1 MRLPFPFPFPLPS
14 PTLPAAL
21 SLAPFLLALG
31 AGCASPPP
39 PAEPEKPPWQWTEA
53 EWRAPVEAV
62 RAGRRLAPS
71 SWPGGARVAVT
82 LSFDFDNETVSL
94 RDNNTT
100 ASNLSRGQYGSRAGL
115 PRVLDLLER
124 RGIRASFFIPAV
136 SALLY
141 PEDVARIV
149 DGGHE
154 IGVHGWIHER
164 NSLLPREE
172 ERRLIE
178 QAVETLTDLT
188 GRRPVGLRTPSWD
201 YSPNTLDI
209 IRELGFLYDSS
220 LMADDWPYEVV
231 ANGEPTGVVELPVEW
246 ILDDAPYF
254 GFSRYSALRPHSTPD
269 DVLSIWKAEFEVAHA
284 EGGMFL
290 LTMHPHVIGHRSR
303 MVMLERLIEHMES
316 VGQVWFA
323 THEEVARYALR
334 NADSGSE

>member
-1 MRLPFPFPFPLPS
+1 MRPTPRLPVL
-14 PTLPAAL
+14 
-21 SLAPFLLALG
+21 FLLAL
-31 AGCASPPP
+31 ATACFPPEDP
-39 PAEPEKPPWQWTEA
+39 PEEEKPPWQWTEE
-53 EWRAPVEAV
+53 EWRAPIEAV

-136 SALLY
+136 SALIY
-141 PEDVARIV
+141 REDVGRIV
-149 DGGHE
+149 DAGHE
-154 IGVHGWIHER
+154 VGVHGWIHER
-164 NSLLPREE
+164 NSLLPADE

-178 QAVETLTDLT
+178 QAVDTLTDLT

-209 IRELGFLYDSS
+209 IRDMGFLYDSS

-254 GFSRYSALRPHSTPD
+254 GFSRYSAIRPHSTPD
-269 DVLSIWKAEFEVAHA
+269 DVLSIWKAEFDMAHA

-303 MVMLERLIEHMES
+303 IAMLERLIDHMEAA
-316 VGQVWFA
+316 GAVWFA

-334 NADSGSE
+334 NGG

>member
-1 MRLPFPFPFPLPS
+1 MRLPLPFL
-14 PTLPAAL
+14 AL
-21 SLAPFLLALG
+21 SLLPLA
-31 AGCASPPP
+31 AGCASEPP
-39 PAEPEKPPWQWTEA
+39 EETEKPPWQWTEA
-53 EWRAPVEAV
+53 EWRAPIDAV

-141 PEDVARIV
+141 RDDVDRIV
-149 DGGHE
+149 EAGHE
-154 IGVHGWIHER
+154 VGVHGWIHER
-164 NSLLPREE
+164 NSQLPGDE

-178 QAVETLTDLT
+178 QAVETLTELT

-201 YSPNTLDI
+201 YSPNTLQIVRD
-209 IRELGFLYDSS
+209 LGFLYDSS

-254 GFSRYSALRPHSTPD
+254 GFSRYSAIRPHSTPD
-269 DVLSIWKAEFEVAHA
+269 DVLSIWKAEFDVAHA

-303 MVMLERLIEHMES
+303 MVMLERLIEHMEE
-316 VGQVWFA
+316 VGGVWFA

-334 NADSGSE
+334 NAADGSGEAGGSE

>member
-1 MRLPFPFPFPLPS
+1 MRPTSRLPIL
-14 PTLPAAL
+14 LL
-21 SLAPFLLALG
+21 LAPLLAF
-31 AGCASPPP
+31 AAACFPPDDPPP
-39 PAEPEKPPWQWTEA
+39 EEPEEKPPWQWTEE
-53 EWRAPVEAV
+53 EWRAPIEAV
-62 RAGRRLAPS
+62 RAGRRLAPP

-94 RDNNTT
+94 RDNNTS

-141 PEDVARIV
+141 REDVGRIV
-149 DGGHE
+149 DAGHE
-154 IGVHGWIHER
+154 VGVHGWIHER
-164 NSLLPREE
+164 NSLLPAED

-178 QAVETLTDLT
+178 QAVDTLTDLT

-201 YSPNTLDI
+201 YSPNTLQI
-209 IRELGFLYDSS
+209 IRDLGFLYDSS

-254 GFSRYSALRPHSTPD
+254 GFSRYTAIRPHSTPD
-269 DVLSIWKAEFEVAHA
+269 DVLSIWTAEFDMARA

-303 MVMLERLIEHMES
+303 MAMLERLIDHMEAA
-316 VGQVWFA
+316 GGVWFA

-334 NADSGSE
+334 NAE